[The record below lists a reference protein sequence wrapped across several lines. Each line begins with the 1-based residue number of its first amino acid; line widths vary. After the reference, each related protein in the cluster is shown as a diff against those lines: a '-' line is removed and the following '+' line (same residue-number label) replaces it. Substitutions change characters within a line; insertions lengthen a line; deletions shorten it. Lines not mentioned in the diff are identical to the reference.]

1 MAQYMI
7 FARYSPEVLRT
18 LLENPD
24 ALEARDNHAFQFY
37 GSVGG
42 KVVEWWFV
50 RATDYNFCVVVDFPD
65 SEAAHAAIMVGYASG
80 AFAEGRLM
88 ELATPEES
96 VSALRRASAAG
107 KIFYPPGADG
117 PQHD

>member
-7 FARYSPEVLRT
+7 FARYSPEVLKT
-18 LLENPD
+18 LLIDPS

-42 KVVEWWFV
+42 KVVDWWFV
-50 RATDYNFCVVVDFPD
+50 RDAEYNFVVIVDFPD

-80 AFAEGRLM
+80 AFQEGKYL

-96 VSALRRASAAG
+96 IATLRRASAAG
-107 KIFYPPGADG
+107 KIFFPPGADG

>member
-7 FARYSPEVLRT
+7 FARYAPEVLKA
-18 LLENPD
+18 LLDDPA

-50 RATDYNFCVVVDFPD
+50 RDAEYNFCVIVDFPD

-80 AFAEGRLM
+80 AFAEGKYF

-96 VSALRRASAAG
+96 LATLRRASSAG
-107 KIFYPPGADG
+107 KIFYPPGAEG